1 MVVGIGVGLELHK
14 LRAIFARVIE
24 DKAVGRSQ
32 CLLLEVGVG
41 IREVGANDLLFPN
54 KKKEQIALAL
64 KQLVKLIRGLAW
76 PLGADYLH
84 AGVVAKALYLIPQI
98 TL

>member
-1 MVVGIGVGLELHK
+1 MVVGIGVGLELHEF
-14 LRAIFARVIE
+14 RAIFARVIE
-24 DKAVGRSQ
+24 DKAVSRSE

-41 IREVGANDLLFPN
+41 IGEVGANDFLFAN
-54 KKKEQIALAL
+54 KKKEQVALAL
-64 KQLVKLIRGLAW
+64 QQLVKLIRGLAW

-84 AGVVAKALYLIPQI
+84 AGVVAKALDLIPEI